1 MEVGRA
7 GRCDSSVLLR
17 EGEAN
22 HFRVVADEDALVGV
36 GGVGPDDAA
45 LPEVGPVGFDDVG
58 PVDLLVAVDGESG
71 DGEVALFG
79 EEEVAVLVR
88 GDEDCS
94 PPGRSVEGDGFEGL
108 PDPLAGEGFH
118 AAELS
123 VAAGPEEVA
132 IPEDHGVHDAV
143 EMGGLPLAGL
153 VGAVDD
159 VGGAVVLLQAE
170 EQGAVVERGEE
181 EVLLVD
187 HLGHGNG
194 EAKANLPRDG
204 PEAFPGGR
212 IEGVD
217 ALGMPDDEQ
226 VATRMFHDA
235 GRAVARLPCA
245 QGTPDLL
252 AGLLVEGDRGGTI
265 PGGEADEEIPVDEG
279 RSGKSP
285 GLGPGLEA
293 FLEVV
298 LPEFPAVLGRPA
310 DEEALGAEGVDP
322 LSLHEGSDAGA
333 GRVGHGVGAV
343 IGFLPHDLPAGGLEA
358 EEAFLS
364 RLGPGTG
371 GFALG
376 VRAAVDFAVHEVDSF
391 AGHCRTGVAPS
402 DGRAPKHLGSTLGK
416 FVEDSR
422 FAPDAIMPGAEPL
435 GPVISGGGEAR
446 GDKEEANES
455 HGGLQVTGFRALCHY
470 PMAGRIDYVT
480 LHPAQRFHGRNQ
492 QKQEAPD
499 RAVTRR

>member
-7 GRCDSSVLLR
+7 GTCDSSVLLR

-45 LPEVGPVGFDDVG
+45 LPQVGPVGFDDVG
-58 PVDLLVAVDGESG
+58 PVNLLVAVDGEPG

-88 GDEDCS
+88 SDKDRS
-94 PPGRSVEGDGFEGL
+94 PASRFVESDGFEGF
-108 PDPLAGEGFH
+108 PH
-118 AAELS
+118 AVSGQGLHTPELTI
-123 VAAGPEEVA
+123 AAGGEQVTV
-132 IPEDHGVHDAV
+132 VHYCGIHNAM
-143 EMGGLPLAGL
+143 EMSGLTLAGL

-194 EAKANLPRDG
+194 EAKADLPRDG

-252 AGLLVEGDRGGTI
+252 ASLLVKGDRGGAI
-265 PGGEADEEIPVDEG
+265 PGGKTDEEIAVDEG
-279 RSGKSP
+279 RGSEAP
-285 GLGPGLEA
+285 GLGPRLEA

-298 LPEFPAVLGRPA
+298 LPEFPPVLGRA
-310 DEEALGAEGVDP
+310 TDEEALGAECVDP
-322 LSLHEGSDAGA
+322 LPLHEGSDAGA

-376 VRAAVDFAVHEVDSF
+376 IRAAVDFAVHEVDSF

-455 HGGLQVTGFRALCHY
+455 HSGLQVTGFRALCHY

-480 LHPAQRFHGRNQ
+480 LHPARRFHGCNQ

-499 RAVTRR
+499 RAVTRW

>member
-22 HFRVVADEDALVGV
+22 HFRVVADEDTLVGV

-58 PVDLLVAVDGESG
+58 PVNLLVAVGGEPG
-71 DGEVALFG
+71 DDEVALFG
-79 EEEVAVLVR
+79 EEEVAVLVG
-88 GDEDCS
+88 GDKDRS

-108 PDPLAGEGFH
+108 PDPLAGEGLH

-123 VAAGPEEVA
+123 VAAGGEQVTVA
-132 IPEDHGVHDAV
+132 HYCGIHNAM
-143 EMGGLPLAGL
+143 EMSGLPLAGL
-153 VGAVDD
+153 IGAVDD

-187 HLGHGNG
+187 HLRHGNG

-226 VATRMFHDA
+226 VAARMFHDA
-235 GRAVARLPCA
+235 GGAVARLSRA
-245 QGTPDLL
+245 QGTPDFL
-252 AGLLVEGDRGGTI
+252 ASLLVKGDRGGAV
-265 PGGEADEEIPVDEG
+265 PGSEADEEIPVDEG
-279 RSGKSP
+279 RSGKAP
-285 GLGPGLEA
+285 GLGLGLEA

-298 LPEFPAVLGRPA
+298 LPEFPSVLGRPT
-310 DEEALGAEGVDP
+310 DEESLGAEGVDP

-343 IGFLPHDLPAGGLEA
+343 VGFLPHDLPAGGLEA
-358 EEAFLS
+358 EEAFLAG
-364 RLGPGTG
+364 LGPGAG
-371 GFALG
+371 RLALG
-376 VRAAVDFAVHEVDSF
+376 SRTAVDFAVHEVDPF
-391 AGHCRTGVAPS
+391 AGHRRTGVAPS
-402 DGRAPKHLGSTLGK
+402 DGRAPKHLGAALGK

-435 GPVISGGGEAR
+435 GPVIGGGGEAR

-480 LHPAQRFHGRNQ
+480 LHPARRFHGRNQ